1 MNKGFDHGKK
11 MCLHSLSMKTAF
23 VTVKSP
29 INAWNSSN
37 SIILSLKI
45 VSHGVNLDSNLFF
58 QVQLD
63 HLVKVSRVDQE
74 NGEHQVCMV
83 SRAEEDILVHQA
95 HRDIVNSVTLPQDIL
110 VGQRQN
116 TFNLD
121 DIISRDL
128 KNIMNP
134 LFQFVISPVALSSSH
149 PFNIVF
155 Q

>member
-1 MNKGFDHGKK
+1 MHYWKTILKGWLDD
-11 MCLHSLSMKTAF
+11 
-23 VTVKSP
+23 
-29 INAWNSSN
+29 NATGFT
-37 SIILSLKI
+37 I
-45 VSHGVNLDSNLFF
+45 
-58 QVQLD
+58 
-63 HLVKVSRVDQE
+63 
-74 NGEHQVCMV
+74 